1 MMYPNTINNISYS
14 YCTDYGLEKMKELVK
29 KHYPAKFNIY
39 MYICDVVRNIEMH
52 KKYFFNIFDVEEN
65 HQLAKGME
73 KIFFMNAIML
83 WRETEKK
90 GHGYKMSNLF
100 KKFKVWK

>member
-1 MMYPNTINNISYS
+1 MMYPNTINNISYN
-14 YCTDYGLEKMKELVK
+14 YCTDYGLEKMKEL

-39 MYICDVVRNIEMH
+39 RDICDVVGKVEMH
-52 KKYFFNIFDVEEN
+52 KKYFFNIFNVGEN

-90 GHGYKMSNLF
+90 EHGYKMSNFL